1 MGSYSNNYQ
10 KCFDI
15 NLSFGDFHDEQED
28 FFDVTLAA
36 DTPDGSIGALKAHK
50 IILSACSPV
59 LRSLLKKQSML
70 NNHSQVMPV
79 MLYLRGISERGLKH
93 VLEFVYKGSIRLA
106 EEDLDDFLSVGESL
120 QIPLIERPV
129 PAKTKIIP
137 VKAKKR
143 KRAKLVLPE
152 TDPLMDNQLREIMIK
167 KDMYEEDVNLGD
179 HEKEATY
186 EEMEEPAASLPEGLH
201 NLTVEDL
208 LESKLQ
214 RCDGGFIC
222 TICTKQLSTHRGN
235 LKKHMRDIHLSSDG
249 DYQCP
254 PCEKNF
260 KNQKGI
266 YDHVKKLHKDWK
278 IINYEDFAVKAKAIN
293 GPFM

>member
-1 MGSYSNNYQ
+1 MGSFSNNYQ

-15 NLSFGDFHDEQED
+15 NLSFGDFHDEEG

-36 DTPDGSIGALKAHK
+36 DTPDGSIGALNAHK

-70 NNHSQVMPV
+70 NTHSQVMPV

-93 VLEFVYKGSIRLA
+93 VLEFVYKGSICLA
-106 EEDLDDFLSVGESL
+106 QEDLDDFLAVGESL

-129 PAKTKIIP
+129 PAKRRVIP
-137 VKAKKR
+137 VKAKNT
-143 KRAKLVLPE
+143 KRAKLIPQQP
-152 TDPLMDNQLREIMIK
+152 DPLMDNPLCEIRIK
-167 KDMYEEDVNLGD
+167 QDMDMYEEDVNLGD
-179 HEKEATY
+179 HEKEATF
-186 EEMEEPAASLPEGLH
+186 EEMEEPTASLQEGLH

-208 LESKLQ
+208 LKSKLQ
-214 RCDGGFIC
+214 ACDGGFIC

-235 LKKHMRDIHLSSDG
+235 LKKHMQNVHLSSDG
-249 DYQCP
+249 DYHCP
-254 PCEKNF
+254 PCKKNF

-266 YDHVKKLHKDWK
+266 YDHVKKLHKDWET
-278 IINYEDFAVKAKAIN
+278 INYEDFAVKA
-293 GPFM
+293 